1 MSGFV
6 RSPATN
12 NTDGWEFG
20 DMLKKLKTIKS
31 KPGHDMEEM
40 LAKLGIMWADSIHV
54 VSAIEPHEALQ
65 KFTGY
70 Q

>member
-20 DMLKKLKTIKS
+20 DMLKALMNNPNS
-31 KPGHDMEEM
+31 PSREEI
-40 LAKLGIMWADSIHV
+40 LAKLGIKWADSIHV